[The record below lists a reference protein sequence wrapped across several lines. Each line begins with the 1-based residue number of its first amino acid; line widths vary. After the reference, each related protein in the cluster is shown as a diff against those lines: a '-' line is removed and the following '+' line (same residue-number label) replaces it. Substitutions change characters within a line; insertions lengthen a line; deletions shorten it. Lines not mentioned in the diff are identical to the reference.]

1 MVSHHP
7 VLQTHAN
14 KMNNNGSNIQKVLNA
29 FNRQNSNTSQY
40 LPLQL
45 IIVSMVL
52 QATVQTVQLIF

>member
-7 VLQTHAN
+7 VLQTQTN
-14 KMNNNGSNIQKVLNA
+14 KMNNNGSNIQKVLKA